1 MLVWTGAGLGS
12 GVKECFFKKD
22 DGKIYTRS
30 AENDDTV
37 FNYFKIG
44 DKVRHHGGLNSIEKF
59 DKTGDK
65 IIFCS
70 SCAYLNDVRD
80 DLCVKCKC
88 PLLK

>member
-88 PLLK
+88 LLLK